1 MSKTMD
7 PTATSKARKAEQKE
21 AGLIKIAFGET
32 ATAAAG
38 NAAVGGTKGDGKSGG
53 FKKTGFKSAFGGAE
67 KEEMEVKAVV
77 EEESS
82 AGVMKKIGFMEN
94 ELGESDTEDEGY
106 ECYDPRRPTG
116 CGPDCRAKA
125 IT

>member
-21 AGLIKIAFGET
+21 AGLIKIALGGT

-38 NAAVGGTKGDGKSGG
+38 NTTAGGTKADGKGGG

-67 KEEMEVKAVV
+67 KEDVQVKPVV

-82 AGVMKKIGFMEN
+82 ATVVKKMGFVEN
-94 ELGESDTEDEGY
+94 EVGESDTEDEGY